1 MSLAEK
7 FSTILSRH
15 EELASLMSQGGLS
28 GEEFAKMSME
38 YAELDPVVA
47 AINELQ
53 EAQQEREGLE
63 EMLSDPEMKEMAYEE
78 KRALDEKIPA
88 LEKKSNWR

>member
-1 MSLAEK
+1 
-7 FSTILSRH
+7 
-15 EELASLMSQGGLS
+15 MSQGGLS